1 MDWELAKEATEVG
14 ALLVPLYAVVREAAE
29 TFQWEER
36 SKDYISVF
44 VSGALFHIL
53 AEASGMNDWYLSHGH
68 AQKNWLQRKN
78 NDSLASYRGNARV
91 CSLAVWASQ
100 QPSR

>member
-14 ALLVPLYAVVREAAE
+14 ELLIPLYAIAREAAD
-29 TFQWEER
+29 TFEWHER

-53 AEASGMNDWYLSHGH
+53 AEASGMNGWY
-68 AQKNWLQRKN
+68 AQKKQRKN
-78 NDSLASYRGNARV
+78 KDDSPAAYRGNARV

-100 QPSR
+100 QTSR